1 MSFLLTSHLCEVSE
15 LGGAGSLLSGGFRG
29 LLEPQHGR
37 VHRNCAEEA
46 GVFPA
51 GRGEDVAVRVHIHIL
66 LLSQADLQNPGL
78 FWTVPPLTG
87 YRTRTRLQ
95 KSPLKLLNSEKITK
109 YLKLSL
115 QRI

>member
-1 MSFLLTSHLCEVSE
+1 METRLSFLLTSQLCELSE
-15 LGGAGSLLSGGFRG
+15 LSRAGSPLSGGFLG

-87 YRTRTRLQ
+87 YTDTDTAAEVT
-95 KSPLKLLNSEKITK
+95 PEAAEF
-109 YLKLSL
+109 
-115 QRI
+115 